1 MLTDRTFTLDA
12 PLPSHQEISGVSEL
26 FTTSSAR
33 DQVNQLLQRS
43 CFDNTPVQGARLA
56 ILEEDLQLPM
66 VVEQGTGPYIA
77 VSRRH
82 RKDKT
87 QELEINHTAPEPEC
101 PVAQLPSTNSAI
113 EEPGQHWIEPEE
125 DTTMFSYEPSVLRF
139 EPTGIEAFYDLIQ
152 VTRILSFGFS
162 LVLTW
167 LHSRSRTPCVRR
179 HLTRSSMIKLSP
191 TILL

>member
-1 MLTDRTFTLDA
+1 MITARTFTLDA

-26 FTTSSAR
+26 FTTKSAD
-33 DQVNQLLQRS
+33 DQVNRLLQRS
-43 CFDNTPVQGARLA
+43 LLEDTAVQGAQLA
-56 ILEEDLQLPM
+56 ILEEDLELPM
-66 VVEQGTGPYIA
+66 VMEQDAVPYIA

-87 QELEINHTAPEPEC
+87 QELEINHTAPEPER
-101 PVAQLPSTNSAI
+101 PIAQLPSTNSAI
-113 EEPGQHWIEPEE
+113 EGPEQHWIEPEE

-139 EPTGIEAFYDLIQ
+139 EPTGIEAFYDPIQ

-167 LHSRSRTPCVRR
+167 LHSRSRTLCVRR